1 MAKDYDLIV
10 IGAGPGGYTA
20 AIKAAGFG
28 MKVVV
33 IDEDKVGG
41 VCVNRGCIPTKAL
54 LHASNIFSMM
64 QHCDEF
70 GVSTDFISF
79 DFGKMQAYKRRSV
92 QQYRREIEKLF
103 EKNGIDFVK
112 GTATIRREK
121 TVEVN
126 GDDGREYYHAHN
138 IIIAT
143 GAKPIMTQI
152 PGIDQAGV
160 VNSDRLLSSKN
171 WSYDRVVIMGG
182 GVIGVEFATIFQALC
197 SKVTIVEK
205 GPHLL
210 GPMDMEVALALEKQL
225 TKKGITVYCNSTVDE
240 VINEDGLSCLVKN
253 HVSGATHRVKA
264 SQVVVA
270 VGRSPYMGN
279 LFGEDVTLQ
288 TRNGRLV
295 LDKDF
300 MTSEAGV
307 YAVGDVTGQTMLAH
321 VAMAQA
327 TFVVENIAGIPHSI
341 RLEAVPNGMYVS
353 LPIVP
358 NCIYT
363 VPEIAT
369 VGITEQVAQVL
380 GMKVRCGVFSMNENG
395 KSIIAR
401 EEDGFIRLI
410 FEAYSNTIVG
420 AQMVCPRATDMIG
433 EMATAI
439 ANGLTAEQLM
449 RAMRAHP
456 TYSEGITAAIEDA
469 MKEGERS

>member
-1 MAKDYDLIV
+1 MAKNYDLVV

-20 AIKAAGFG
+20 AVKAAGFG

-33 IDEDKVGG
+33 IDEDRIGG

-79 DFGKMQAYKRRSV
+79 DFAKMQAYKRRSV
-92 QQYRREIEKLF
+92 QTYRREIEKLF
-103 EKNGIDFVK
+103 EKNNIDFVK
-112 GTATIRREK
+112 GRATIRREK
-121 TVEVN
+121 TVEVYS
-126 GDDGREYYHAHN
+126 DEGREYYHGKN

-143 GAKPIMTQI
+143 GAKPIMPQI
-152 PGIDQAGV
+152 PGIDQIGV
-160 VNSDRLLSSKN
+160 VNSDRLLSAKA
-171 WSYDRVVIMGG
+171 WSFDRVVIMGG

-210 GPMDMEVALALEKQL
+210 GPMDMEVALALERQL
-225 TKKGITVYCNSTVDE
+225 TKKGISVYCNSTVDE
-240 VINEDGLSCLVKN
+240 ISREDGLSCVVKN
-253 HVSGATHRVKA
+253 HASGAVHRIKA

-270 VGRSPYMGN
+270 TGRKPSTEQ
-279 LFGEDVTLQ
+279 LLGEDISLQ
-288 TRNGRLV
+288 ERNGLLV

-300 MTSEAGV
+300 MTSEPGI
-307 YAVGDVTGQTMLAH
+307 YAIGDVTGKTMLAH

-327 TFVVENIAGIPHSI
+327 TFVVENIAGKPHSI

-369 VGITEQVAQVL
+369 VGITEQTAKLL

-410 FEAYSNTIVG
+410 FEAYTNTIVG

-456 TYSEGITAAIEDA
+456 TYSEGITTAIEDA
-469 MKEGERS
+469 MKG